1 MAEVVAV
8 EVAAD
13 SARLRWQL
21 LPPRQPHG
29 AARSSRPMLICC
41 QKRVHGACRCV
52 QELVNSSRLTSGRAA
67 ALGFKTRDGAG
78 TTQYEQ
84 VKRARE
90 AEANKQSEHEKSKS
104 RSHEQSGAAQPYH
117 PPTISTM
124 SAPSPPNLASM

>member
-67 ALGFKTRDGAG
+67 ALGVKTNDGTLKRNKTSVQNRCMVHG
-78 TTQYEQ
+78 TGQAAVG
-84 VKRARE
+84 VKCM
-90 AEANKQSEHEKSKS
+90 
-104 RSHEQSGAAQPYH
+104 GA
-117 PPTISTM
+117 
-124 SAPSPPNLASM
+124 

>member
-67 ALGFKTRDGAG
+67 ALGVKTRDGAS

-104 RSHEQSGAAQPYH
+104 RSHEQSVAAQPYH